1 MDTLQIGTGLV
12 AGVVGGIAMLA
23 VIYGGKASGMTSMD
37 LLKMLGSMMAPRAE
51 SNVQYGVG
59 AMMHLMMSAVFG
71 VVHAALLVAVD
82 PATVS
87 SAISWDLVFGAAHGA
102 MIIVAL
108 PMMVGAMHPLVRTGE
123 MAAPGAFM
131 TGYGKMTPMGALM
144 GHVAFGLVTGGIY
157 AASVL

>member
-1 MDTLQIGTGLV
+1 MNELQIDTALLAGL
-12 AGVVGGIAMLA
+12 AGGIAMLA

-51 SNVQYGVG
+51 SSSQYAIG
-59 AMMHLMMSAVFG
+59 AMVHLMMSAVFG
-71 VVHAALLVAVD
+71 VVHATLLVAVD

-87 SAISWDLVFGAAHGA
+87 AAVGWDVLFGAVHGA
-102 MIIVAL
+102 MIVVAL
-108 PMMVGAMHPLVRTGE
+108 PMMVGAMHPLVKSGE
-123 MAAPGAFM
+123 MAAPGTLM

-157 AASVL
+157 AATVL